1 MKNIKKAALTVVVLL
16 GGISYQAHAGGVNT
30 YAGLG
35 ANDSISWGQLGG
47 SFDTTTTPVG
57 VVSGGGLNA
66 LVTDG
71 GDVERRDEDPGGGGG
86 WLGIFNSGDQLLF
99 NQDNGNDIV
108 VTFAMPVYGAGAY
121 IQQDQFGD
129 YSGTITAYSGATV
142 LGSETVSADNNGASL
157 GTAPFAGWL
166 ESSADITSVDFSTSP
181 EDDFCIDTLAL
192 VTNPAAAPDAASTSW
207 LLGMASLGLGIFRKK
222 LVK

>member
-1 MKNIKKAALTVVVLL
+1 MKNIKKAALAVVVVL

-47 SFDTTTTPVG
+47 TYSTTGTPVG
-57 VVSGGGLNA
+57 VISGGGLNA

-71 GDVERRDEDPGGGGG
+71 GDVVRLDENPGGSG
-86 WLGIFNSGDQLLF
+86 WAGIFNSGDELLY
-99 NQDNGNDIV
+99 NDDNGDV
-108 VTFAMPVYGAGAY
+108 VIDFAMPVEGAGAY
-121 IQQDQFGD
+121 IQQNESGN
-129 YSGTITAYSGATV
+129 YTGTITAYMGATV
-142 LGSETVSADNNGASL
+142 LGSETVSGNNDLASV

-166 ESSADITSVDFSTSP
+166 EGTADITSVSFSTSP
-181 EDDFCIDTLAL
+181 DDDFAIDTLAL
-192 VTNPAAAPDAASTSW
+192 VDTAGTAPDAASTSF